1 MTSNYPTSVDPEIP
15 TLRDDV
21 DGFRANALQHIAD
34 MVLGVQP
41 LLGTGLGD
49 TTSDPGEGGSKK
61 FGNLSQAMQ
70 SLFRFETGVIDFTY
84 APGLGEADAQPAK
97 TINLAFGRF
106 LTPPF
111 VLIQTIECHQ
121 DSGPSGMGAGSPSA
135 NGYRESKIFPVNITN
150 RSFGIAISSRAVG
163 EVPSFGSTKI
173 VAHWLAFEPPFGFA
187 ERDDSSTG

>member
-1 MTSNYPTSVDPEIP
+1 MASNYPTSVDPEIP

-84 APGLGEADAQPAK
+84 NPGLGEAESQPAK

-111 VLIQTIECHQ
+111 VMIQTIECHQ
-121 DSGPSGMGAGSPSA
+121 DTGSSGMGAGSPSA
-135 NGYRESKIFPVNITN
+135 SGYRESKIFPVNITN
-150 RSFGIAISSRAVG
+150 RSFGIAISSKAVTQATA
-163 EVPSFGSTKI
+163 GSQRI
-173 VAHWLAFEPPFGFA
+173 AAHWLAFEPPFGFA